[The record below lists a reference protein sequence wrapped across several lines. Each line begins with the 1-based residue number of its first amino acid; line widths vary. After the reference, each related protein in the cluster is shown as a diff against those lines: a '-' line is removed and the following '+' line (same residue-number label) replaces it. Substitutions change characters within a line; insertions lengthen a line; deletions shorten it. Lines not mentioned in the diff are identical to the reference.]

1 MVLHSLKMASDK
13 IERELKD
20 NYQGATAKLI
30 IEKLKSIITN
40 LNFNTHKR
48 SIAIYLSPIFEKVL
62 YLDIVVEEKI
72 VIGDSFEIRDLVLCK
87 RKFVSTWFWS

>member
-1 MVLHSLKMASDK
+1 MNSHLNPDFRDSAEAINFRPAVTIILPFEPKMSLKSMVLHSLKMASDK

-48 SIAIYLSPIFEKVL
+48 SIAIY
-62 YLDIVVEEKI
+62 
-72 VIGDSFEIRDLVLCK
+72 
-87 RKFVSTWFWS
+87 